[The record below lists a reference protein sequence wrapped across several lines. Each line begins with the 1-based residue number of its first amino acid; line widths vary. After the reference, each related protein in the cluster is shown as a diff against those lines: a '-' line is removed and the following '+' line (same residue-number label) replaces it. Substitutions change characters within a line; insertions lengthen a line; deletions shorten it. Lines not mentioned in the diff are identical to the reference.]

1 MPKTTIDKLNGR
13 LEKLVTRLPGTGYGL
28 NMTLVYEDTVTSKWA
43 RGVYDRAEKLVG
55 TQALRGTWWKLS
67 ELSNPGVLAG
77 AVSQAMRA
85 DLIVV
90 SLRATEGLPL
100 PFYVWVN
107 SWLPH
112 HLPGGSA
119 LVALLDAV
127 EKPNAESGRVREYL
141 RTVAQHGKMQFLLE
155 EQDAWAA

>member
-1 MPKTTIDKLNGR
+1 MARITTEKLNGR
-13 LEKLVTRLPGTGYGL
+13 LDKVVSGLPGAGYGL
-28 NMTLVYEDTVTSKWA
+28 NLTLVYEDPVTSKWA
-43 RGVYDRAEKLVG
+43 RTVFERAEKLVG
-55 TQALRGTWWKLS
+55 AAAMRSTWWKVS

-112 HLPGGSA
+112 HLAGGSA

-127 EKPNAESGRVREYL
+127 EHPNAESGRVSQYL
-141 RTVAQHGKMQFLLE
+141 RAVARQGRMHFFLE